1 MINCYNKSNHIKLVH
16 PYKGDNHLPTLI
28 KSVARF
34 DFRKTFLPTHLWNTW
49 INGKV
54 VLSRII
60 IIKSVF

>member
-34 DFRKTFLPTHLWNTW
+34 DFRKTFLPTHL
-49 INGKV
+49 
-54 VLSRII
+54 
-60 IIKSVF
+60 